1 MRYQESVQR
10 AIDYIEAHLDEE
22 IDLAGLAELTYLSV
36 AQLYRVFS
44 SLTGHPIKDYIRKRR
59 MSVAAAHLR
68 NSKRTIEDLAWESG
82 FESNHSFAKV
92 FKKIVGLTPSAY
104 RQADIYYS
112 FEPIRLEE
120 RVAYLEDREQS
131 ERFLEVK
138 VIRFMPEKAYAYLH
152 IAEQE
157 LGMENEAFRVVNEL
171 LAGPQSAS
179 KMRIFGHNVDLPSTE
194 GKAQYGYRVLVV
206 CEEEQI
212 RHHAF
217 REVEFVGGLYAVRK
231 VSAKSP
237 KIVQDSWDQLLSD
250 WLPKSTFEIG
260 THPYVEEFI
269 AYNGKVARMNLYL
282 PVRRKQR
289 NESIVVVS
297 LPSTEAYYCKEHGA
311 GAQEAA
317 ERRLIDWH
325 VKQASGIGRDD
336 EGYYYMSYND
346 GAGDSEEYW
355 WENGILVNAR
365 ANVLE
370 AGLER
375 KRMGAG
381 LYACRESKTYG
392 QLTGILDSMHR
403 WIAVN
408 GEYRF
413 DEARQWFASYHTLE
427 DGDIERDTLVKLYIP
442 ILLVEE

>member
-10 AIDYIEAHLDEE
+10 AIDYIETHLDEE
-22 IDLAGLAELTYLSV
+22 MELAGLAELSYLSV
-36 AQLYRVFS
+36 AQMYRVFS

-59 MSVAAAHLR
+59 MSVAADHLR
-68 NSKRTIEDLAWESG
+68 NSKRSIEDLAWESG
-82 FESNHSFAKV
+82 FESYHSFAKV

-131 ERFLEVK
+131 ERFPDVK
-138 VIRFMPEKAYAYLH
+138 VIRFMPEKSYAYLH
-152 IAEQE
+152 ISEQE
-157 LGMENEAFRVVNEL
+157 LGMENEAFRVINAL
-171 LAGPQSAS
+171 LSGQISAS
-179 KMRIFGHNVDLPSTE
+179 KTRVFGHNVDLPEIE
-194 GKAQYGYRVLVV
+194 GITQYGYRVLVV
-206 CEEEQI
+206 CEEGQI
-212 RHHAF
+212 RHPAF
-217 REVEFVGGLYAVRK
+217 REIEFVGGLYAVRK

-237 KIVQDSWDQLLSD
+237 KLVQDSWDQLLSD

-282 PVRRKQR
+282 PVQRKQR

-297 LPSTEAYYCKEHGA
+297 LPPTEAYFCKEHGA

-325 VKQASGIGRDD
+325 VRQPYGSGRDD
-336 EGYYYMSYND
+336 EGYYYMSYLY
-346 GAGDSEEYW
+346 GADDSEEYW
-355 WENGILVNAR
+355 WENGILVNAQ
-365 ANVLE
+365 ANLLE
-370 AGLER
+370 AGIER
-375 KRMGAG
+375 KCMGAG

-392 QLTGILDSMHR
+392 QLTGILDTMHR
-403 WIAVN
+403 WIAVS
-408 GEYRF
+408 GAYRF
-413 DEARQWFASYHTLE
+413 DEARQWFASYHTLA
-427 DGDIERDTLVKLYIP
+427 DGDIERDSLVKVYIP